1 MSALVNF
8 KICDN
13 APECGGVAVCPT
25 EAMYFDEGKKTIIVD
40 EEKCI
45 NCGLCENECPIG
57 AIMVPKSNDEY
68 ILFEKYIEEDPRTI
82 EDLFVDRF
90 GAATVSEFFTI
101 DKKQFY
107 NKINNDKLTMIEL
120 YDSEIAECLLKSI
133 PIKDISKEIN
143 EETFFYKIDK
153 EMELVER
160 YNIQELPVL
169 MFFKNNELL
178 GKIEGYH
185 SIDQFDD
192 LKSKLKNIEESNK
205 IFFE

>member
-1 MSALVNF
+1 MKALINF

-25 EAMYFDEGKKTIIVD
+25 EAMYFDEEKKTIIVD

-68 ILFEKYIEEDPRTI
+68 ILFQKYIEEDPRTI

-90 GAATVSEFFTI
+90 GAATVSEFFI
-101 DKKQFY
+101 I
-107 NKINNDKLTMIEL
+107 NKNKFNEKISNEKLTIIEL

-133 PIKDISKEIN
+133 PIKDISKELN

-153 EMELVER
+153 EMELIER

-192 LKSKLKNIEESNK
+192 LKIKLKNIKESNK
-205 IFFE
+205 

>member
-1 MSALVNF
+1 MKALINF

-25 EAMYFDEGKKTIIVD
+25 EAMYFDEEKKTIIVD

-68 ILFEKYIEEDPRTI
+68 ILFQKYIEEDPRTI

-133 PIKDISKEIN
+133 PIKDISKELN

-153 EMELVER
+153 EMELIER
-160 YNIQELPVL
+160 YNIQELPIL

-192 LKSKLKNIEESNK
+192 LKIKLKNIKESNK
-205 IFFE
+205 

>member
-192 LKSKLKNIEESNK
+192 LKIKLKNIKESNK
-205 IFFE
+205 

>member
-1 MSALVNF
+1 MW
-8 KICDN
+8 
-13 APECGGVAVCPT
+13 GGVVVCPT
-25 EAMYFDEGKKTIIVD
+25 ESMYFDEEKKTIIVD

-192 LKSKLKNIEESNK
+192 LKNKLKNIKESNK
-205 IFFE
+205 